1 METLTDKDGHQ
12 PVFQSLGT
20 HQGEQDEIPGL
31 MEFRML
37 PPGLYQWRVQQ
48 CCIMGGCSG
57 NSAKEGSGAGCWR
70 IKRIAKSGK
79 EGAMKLIRE
88 V

>member
-1 METLTDKDGHQ
+1 
-12 PVFQSLGT
+12 
-20 HQGEQDEIPGL
+20 
-31 MEFRML
+31 ML
-37 PPGLYQWRVQQ
+37 PPGLYQWQVQQ

-57 NSAKEGSGAGCWR
+57 NSAREGSGAGYWR

-79 EGAMKLIRE
+79 EGARKLIRE